1 MDVTAQAMA
10 RHRISRGDGERV
22 LLGGLDIVFK
32 ITSGQTGGAL
42 AICEMAVEPGR
53 LIPAHLHDTEDEFTY
68 VIDGRIGVLIGEE
81 EFHPD
86 LEQPLMDK
94 HNVRVIGT

>member
-1 MDVTAQAMA
+1 MDPTAPATP
-10 RHRISRGDGERV
+10 RHTIPRDNGEQV
-22 LLGGLDIVFK
+22 PLGGMDITFK
-32 ITSGQTGGAL
+32 ITGDQTGGAL
-42 AICEMAVEPGR
+42 AICEIAVEPGR
-53 LIPAHLHDTEDEFTY
+53 LIPVHLHDTEDEFTY

-81 EFHPD
+81 FHPD

>member
-1 MDVTAQAMA
+1 VTRPAA
-10 RHRISRGDGERV
+10 RSPSARRP
-22 LLGGLDIVFK
+22 
-32 ITSGQTGGAL
+32 
-42 AICEMAVEPGR
+42 AVEPGR

>member
-1 MDVTAQAMA
+1 MEATVPRT
-10 RHRISRGDGERV
+10 ISRDDGEQV
-22 LLGGLDIVFK
+22 PLGGLDIIFK
-32 ITSGQTGGAL
+32 ITSDQTGGAL
-42 AICEMAVEPGR
+42 AICETAVEPGR

-81 EFHPD
+81 FHPD
-86 LEQPLMDK
+86 LEQPLMDQ